1 MTSGCLKSL
10 SDQVKAEVN
19 NAKRNREERLKAQ
32 QDVEV
37 KLEKLRQ
44 ESFIKETEEALSKHL
59 NNISQKVVSYLL
71 QDDVRSAFCTWEEKD
86 LPQIDD
92 DKRPNVEK
100 LKKIYKQCLEQRL
113 KKFVQTLEERDQL
126 FVKAHADLEQRFRQG
141 FFEFENDVRDIDQV
155 LVGES
160 TDEVLLQFDKL
171 RPPLDARVKKFIF
184 LTSVVF
190 MPVLF
195 PIGLAAGVLS
205 APVIGY
211 LAVDRIL
218 NERQL
223 KNDPCQGLKE
233 LSTLF
238 LQRNIDQVIFDRVSQ
253 EFTVES
259 GHISSIKR
267 CYQELLEKY
276 EKKCQDLTK
285 GEDEDTRKG
294 TVEKLSP
301 LYDKLEEI
309 SQNLTF
315 DAIQHG
321 IHVMSPG
328 CEIDKS
334 TLSEKEK
341 LGEGSFGEVYKG
353 EISLSGRKGA
363 KEVAVKKLKGT
374 PGASNVASFLKE
386 AEILM

>member
-1 MTSGCLKSL
+1 MKNISA
-10 SDQVKAEVN
+10 QVKSY
-19 NAKRNREERLKAQ
+19 LQ
-32 QDVEV
+32 QDE
-37 KLEKLRQ
+37 
-44 ESFIKETEEALSKHL
+44 
-59 NNISQKVVSYLL
+59 
-71 QDDVRSAFCTWEEKD
+71 VRSAFCTWKEED

-92 DKRPNVEK
+92 SQRGKVER
-100 LKKIYKQCLEQRL
+100 LKNIYNQCLEQRFEKL
-113 KKFVQTLEERDQL
+113 LQTLEKRKQL
-126 FVKAHADLEQRFRQG
+126 FSKAHADLEQRFRQG
-141 FFEFENDVRDIDQV
+141 FFEFEKDVRAIDQV

-160 TDEVLLQFDKL
+160 TDEGLLQFED
-171 RPPLDARVKKFIF
+171 RPPLDPRVKKFLF

-218 NERQL
+218 NEWQL
-223 KNDPCQGLKE
+223 INDPCQVLKE

-238 LQRNIDQVIFDRVSQ
+238 LQKNIDQVILHWVSK
-253 EFTVES
+253 EFKAES
-259 GHISSIKR
+259 ERISSIKR

-285 GEDEDTRKG
+285 HEDEETRKG

-301 LYDKLEEI
+301 LYTKLEGI

-315 DAIQHG
+315 DAIKHG

-341 LGEGSFGEVYKG
+341 LGRGSFGEVYKG
-353 EISLSGRKGA
+353 EIILSGREGT

-374 PGASNVASFLKE
+374 PEASNVASFLKE

>member
-1 MTSGCLKSL
+1 MSSGCLKSL
-10 SDQVKAEVN
+10 SDQVKGQVN
-19 NAKRNREERLKAQ
+19 KAKRIREDRLNDQK
-32 QDVEV
+32 DVEV
-37 KLEKLRQ
+37 KLEKRKDGA
-44 ESFIKETEEALSKHL
+44 SIKEIDEALSRYVK
-59 NNISQKVVSYLL
+59 NIAAQVKSYLQ
-71 QDDVRSAFCTWEEKD
+71 QDEVRRAFCTWEEQD
-86 LPQIDD
+86 LPQVDHSQ
-92 DKRPNVEK
+92 RGNVER
-100 LKKIYKQCLEQRL
+100 LKNIYKQCLEQRFEKIL
-113 KKFVQTLEERDQL
+113 QTLEKREQL
-126 FVKAHADLEQRFRQG
+126 FSKAHADLEQRFRQG
-141 FFEFENDVRDIDQV
+141 FFEFEKDVRDIDQV

-160 TDEVLLQFDKL
+160 TDEVLLQFED
-171 RPPLDARVKKFIF
+171 RSPLDARVKKFIF

-211 LAVDRIL
+211 LAVDKIL
-218 NERQL
+218 NEWQL
-223 KNDPCQGLKE
+223 RNDPACQVLKE

-238 LQRNIDQVIFDRVSQ
+238 LQRNVDQVIFDRVSK
-253 EFTVES
+253 EFKEES
-259 GHISSIKR
+259 GRISSIKR
-267 CYQELLEKY
+267 CYKELLEKY

-285 GEDEDTRKG
+285 NEDEETRKG

-301 LYDKLEEI
+301 LYAKLEEI

-321 IHVMSPG
+321 IHVMSPC
-328 CEIDKS
+328 CEIGKS

-341 LGEGSFGEVYKG
+341 LGGGRFGEVYKR
-353 EISLSGRKGA
+353 EISLSGREGT

-374 PGASNVASFLKE
+374 PEASNVASFLKE

>member
-1 MTSGCLKSL
+1 MKG
-10 SDQVKAEVN
+10 EVN
-19 NAKRNREERLKAQ
+19 NAKRIREDLLKDQ
-32 QDVEV
+32 KKVEV
-37 KLEKLRQ
+37 KLKKLKDGA
-44 ESFIKETEEALSKHL
+44 FIKETDEALSGHVK
-59 NNISQKVVSYLL
+59 NISAQVKSYLQ
-71 QDDVRSAFCTWEEKD
+71 QDEVRSAFCTWKEED

-92 DKRPNVEK
+92 SQRGKVER
-100 LKKIYKQCLEQRL
+100 LKNIYNQCLEQRFEKL
-113 KKFVQTLEERDQL
+113 LQTLETRKEL
-126 FVKAHADLEQRFRQG
+126 FSKAHADLEQRFRQG
-141 FFEFENDVRDIDQV
+141 FFEIEKDVRDIDQV

-160 TDEVLLQFDKL
+160 TDEGLLQFED
-171 RPPLDARVKKFIF
+171 PSPLDSRVKKFLF

-218 NERQL
+218 NEWQL
-223 KNDPCQGLKE
+223 RNDPACQVLKE

-238 LQRNIDQVIFDRVSQ
+238 LQRNIDQVIFDRVSK
-253 EFTVES
+253 EFKAES
-259 GHISSIKR
+259 GRISSIKR

-285 GEDEDTRKG
+285 NEDEETRKG
-294 TVEKLSP
+294 TIEKLSP
-301 LYDKLEEI
+301 LYKKLEGI

-315 DAIQHG
+315 DAIKHG
-321 IHVMSPG
+321 IHVLSPG

-341 LGEGSFGEVYKG
+341 LGKGSFGEVYKG
-353 EISLSGRKGA
+353 EIILSGREGT

-374 PGASNVASFLKE
+374 HEASNVASFLKE